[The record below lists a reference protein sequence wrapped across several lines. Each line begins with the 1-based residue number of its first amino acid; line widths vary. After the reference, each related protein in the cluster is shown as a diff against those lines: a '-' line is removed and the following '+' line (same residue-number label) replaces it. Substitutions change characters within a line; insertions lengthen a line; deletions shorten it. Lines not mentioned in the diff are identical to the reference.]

1 MVYGIVSD
9 DDLYQARAFA
19 EALGLTYP
27 ILYDEGGLVHE
38 QYAMFSAFPSAAYP
52 QDWVVGTDGRI
63 VYANNIFE
71 PDEIRAVIERE
82 LAGH

>member
-1 MVYGIVSD
+1 MVYGIASD
-9 DDLYQARAFA
+9 DDPHILAAFA

-27 ILYDEGGLVHE
+27 ILIDEGGLVHSE
-38 QYAMFSAFPSAAYP
+38 YSMSSAFSTAAYP

-71 PDEIRAVIERE
+71 PDEMAAVIERE
-82 LAGH
+82 LSED